1 MKNVPVRL
9 ADLRGI
15 HRLGTDA
22 TVGITDLVEAMHA
35 TILQSPAFLRRRSD
49 GRTRGIT
56 GSVYSCVR
64 GVTRLV
70 RRTGDALF
78 DALGRHVDDAH
89 SSPEREAVLA
99 ALNGLFGDYLTDSGN
114 TLAITMA
121 MRTNGISLALSRQA
135 LAQAFPL
142 PAPKLLVLVH
152 GLCMNDLQWM
162 RNGHDH
168 GAALATDLGYTP
180 VYLHYNTGR
189 HISVNGRDFSVA
201 MERLVREW
209 PYPIEQLTMLGHSM
223 GGLVIRS
230 ACHYA
235 ALARHTWP
243 DRLDRLVFLGTP
255 HLGAP
260 LERVGALADCLMQ
273 ISPYSAPFARLGML
287 RSAGIQDLGHG
298 HLRDEDWQAKDRGA
312 DRGGTAPL
320 PLSYGVRCYAIAA
333 SRQERPGPAR
343 GRIRGDGL
351 VPVRSALGRSADGV
365 RERGLRD
372 DRCWIGYGL
381 NHFDLLD
388 RAQAYPTIRNWLDD
402 DRRPRGSGR
411 R

>member
-1 MKNVPVRL
+1 MKNVHVRL

-22 TVGITDLVEAMHA
+22 TIGITDLVEAMHD
-35 TILQSPAFLRRRSD
+35 TILRSPAFLRRRSD
-49 GRTRGIT
+49 GPTRGIT
-56 GSVYSCVR
+56 GFVYSCVR
-64 GVTRLV
+64 SVTRLV
-70 RRTGDALF
+70 GRTGDALF

-99 ALNGLFGDYLTDSGN
+99 ALNGLFGDYLADSGN
-114 TLAITMA
+114 TLAIAMA
-121 MRTNGISLALSRQA
+121 MRTNGTSLALSRQA

-142 PAPKLLVLVH
+142 AAPKLLVLVH

-168 GAALATDLGYTP
+168 GAALATDVGYTP
-180 VYLHYNTGR
+180 VHLHYNTGR
-189 HISVNGRDFSVA
+189 HISVNGRDFSAA

-223 GGLVIRS
+223 GGLVIRGG
-230 ACHYA
+230 CHHA

-260 LERVGALADCLMQ
+260 LERFGALADFLMQ
-273 ISPYSAPFARLGML
+273 ISPYSAPFARLAMA
-287 RSAGIQDLGHG
+287 RSAGIKDLGHG
-298 HLRDEDWQAKDRGA
+298 HLRDEDWQAKASGA
-312 DRGGTAPL
+312 DCGGRAPVPL
-320 PLSYGVRCYAIAA
+320 PHGVRCYAIAA
-333 SRQERPGPAR
+333 SRQERAGPTR
-343 GRIRGDGL
+343 GRIRSDGL
-351 VPVRSALGRSADGV
+351 VPVRSALGRSADGA
-365 RERGLRD
+365 RDLGLRD
-372 DRCWIGYGL
+372 DRCWIGHGL

-388 RAQAYPTIRNWLDD
+388 RAEVYRTIRNWLDD